1 MRIISHR
8 GYWRNSA
15 EKNSIIAFERSF
27 DLGYGIETDIRDLNR
42 TLVISHDMPSGDELT
57 LKELIKIMGGR
68 NLPLALNIKSDG
80 LVDQISQI
88 IKEEKLSN
96 SFVFDMSVPDQ
107 FSYINDGNLSVFTR
121 MSEYEKKPAFYKK
134 SEGVWLD
141 AFHSTWYNMELISNL
156 LKDNKQVCIV
166 SPELHKRD
174 DYKILWS
181 ELNASGISKSDRVI
195 LCTDFPEEATHIFKE
210 DI

>member
-27 DLGYGIETDIRDLNR
+27 DLGFGIETDIRDLNK
-42 TLVISHDMPSGDELT
+42 TLVISHDMPSGGELS
-57 LKELIKIMGGR
+57 LKELIKIMGDR

-121 MSEYEKKPAFYKK
+121 MSEYEQNPAFYKE

-174 DYKILWS
+174 DYKTLWS
-181 ELNASGISKSDRVI
+181 ELSASGISKSEHVI
-195 LCTDFPEEATHIFKE
+195 LCTDFPEDAARIFKE

>member
-80 LVDQISQI
+80 LVDQISRI

-107 FSYINDGNLSVFTR
+107 FSYINDGNISVFTR
-121 MSEYEKKPAFYKK
+121 MSEYEQNPAFYKEC
-134 SEGVWLD
+134 EGVWLD
-141 AFHSTWYNMELISNL
+141 AFHGTWYNMELISNL

-166 SPELHKRD
+166 SPELHKRE

-181 ELNASGISKSDRVI
+181 ELRASGISKSDRVI
-195 LCTDFPEEATHIFKE
+195 LCTDFPEDATRIFKE